1 MSFAIKQ
8 PKKKDIKP
16 IFLLVFTDSAH
27 FLNNSLGNL
36 VKNLGENYFYHVS
49 WDFNINVLDLVNE
62 KGFYPISSAI
72 VLKNSKKVYLEKIHF
87 LIHWLIV
94 QLVLKTTNMFLMF
107 GKLLK

>member
-16 IFLLVFTDSAH
+16 IFLLVFTDSTH

>member
-16 IFLLVFTDSAH
+16 ILSLVFIDSAH

-49 WDFNINVLDLVNE
+49 WDFNINVLDLVKE
-62 KGFYPISSAI
+62 KGFYPIGTGI
-72 VLKNSKKVYLEKIHF
+72 ILKNSEKVYLEKIHF
-87 LIHWLIV
+87 VIHWLIV
-94 QLVLKTTNMFLMF
+94 QLVLKTTNMLLMF
-107 GKLLK
+107 GKLLR